1 MHRHH
6 RSTCERTFSGRFG
19 ELFHEAG
26 GDFYFP
32 GGLEEIGVDW
42 AGKFLAPVLTEC
54 INGAGPKIIPAE
66 RNQGLG
72 HEPRRDGNNR
82 TRPQDFVAHRKYTH
96 VSFKVTNYSIYF

>member
-1 MHRHH
+1 MRRHH

-42 AGKFLAPVLTEC
+42 AGKFLAQVLTER
-54 INGAGPKIIPAE
+54 INGVGPEIIPA
-66 RNQGLG
+66 GL
-72 HEPRRDGNNR
+72 N
-82 TRPQDFVAHRKYTH
+82 H
-96 VSFKVTNYSIYF
+96 VL